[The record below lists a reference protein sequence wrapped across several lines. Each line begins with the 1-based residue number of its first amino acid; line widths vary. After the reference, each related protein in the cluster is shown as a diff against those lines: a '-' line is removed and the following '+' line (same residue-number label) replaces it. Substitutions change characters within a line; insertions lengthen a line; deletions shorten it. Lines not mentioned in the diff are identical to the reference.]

1 MKRLWTAGRR
11 AAWGAAAAAL
21 LLGASACGGAPTAVA
36 HAPTVLT
43 IALNPQTPLNWWPP
57 LVPSANC
64 GTVSGGGISGPDMY
78 LSLLWISRTDTIE
91 YGRSIAS
98 GITVTNHD
106 QTYTIHM
113 NPKWH
118 WSNGT
123 PVTAANVA
131 YDWKLI
137 KASSASNSVLP
148 YCFGGEGGVPAD
160 WQSVTVEGPHTL
172 VVTTTAP
179 VNPVWFEHNGLSQ
192 LVPVPPVWNRY
203 PNMTQ
208 ELHWIARV
216 SNQPSNPVYRVYDGP
231 YGISQSVHDS
241 YWTFTANPHYDGP
254 HPAQFRKVTYLYE
267 GSSASTFAALHR
279 GSVDIAPMSFSLY
292 ESAKSLHGY
301 HVISQRLFGYF
312 FALVN
317 LRSNADS
324 VGGLFAH
331 LYVRQALQMGI
342 NQGAIIQGAY
352 HGFASPSLGPVP
364 VHPQNVFFDRGLTNP
379 YPYNPSRGLALL
391 EHHGWHLQNGVL
403 VNAQGQ
409 RFAFP
414 LLYQTGST
422 SVANEAQLMKQAWGK
437 EGIDVTLDPQSITSV
452 SNLIGNPTE
461 SPHWAMQVG
470 FKWSYEPDYY
480 PSGGGLFTPTAG
492 FNPGGYAN
500 AQMTRLIRATY
511 AAGTPQQVAAR
522 FNAYQQYAVQQ
533 LPVLW
538 VPTPD
543 IMTVV
548 KNGVTGAKSQYNAI
562 VGETPVNRI
571 GFTGAS

>member
-1 MKRLWTAGRR
+1 MKRLAMPGRR

-21 LLGASACGGAPTAVA
+21 LLGASACGGAPAAVG
-36 HAPTVLT
+36 HTPTVLT
-43 IALNPQTPLNWWPP
+43 IALNPQSPLNWWPP
-57 LVPSANC
+57 LVPSSNC
-64 GTVSGGGISGPDMY
+64 GTISGGGISGPDMY

-91 YGRSIAS
+91 YSRSIAS

-118 WSNGT
+118 WSNGS

-137 KASSASNSVLP
+137 KASSAPNSVLP

-160 WQSVTVEGPHTL
+160 WKSVTVQGPHTL

-203 PNMTQ
+203 ANMTQ

-241 YWTFTANPHYDGP
+241 YWTFAANPHYDGA
-254 HPAQFRKVTYLYE
+254 HPPQFKKVTYLYE

-279 GSVDIAPMSFSLY
+279 GAVDIAPMSFSLY
-292 ESAKSLHGY
+292 ASATHLRGY

-312 FALVN
+312 FALLN
-317 LRSNADS
+317 LRPNAAS
-324 VGGLFAH
+324 VGGLFSH
-331 LYVRQALQMGI
+331 LYIRQALQMGI
-342 NQGAIIQGAY
+342 NQQAIIQAAY
-352 HGFASPSLGPVP
+352 HGLASPSLGPVP
-364 VHPQNVFFDRGLTNP
+364 VHPHNVFFDSKLTNP

-391 EHHGWHLQNGVL
+391 EHHGWHLQHGVL

-409 RFAFP
+409 RLAFP

-422 SVANEAQLMKQAWGK
+422 SVANEAQLMKQAWGQ

-452 SNLIGNPTE
+452 SNLIGNPSE
-461 SPHWAMQVG
+461 SAHWAMQVG

-571 GFTGAS
+571 GFAGAP